1 MTLARRGASCEAR
14 TAMGKRDVIV
24 IGGGISGLSFAY
36 EAASAG
42 RSVLVLERAPRLG
55 GCLSTHRTQGGYWF
69 ELGAHTCYNSYVG
82 LAALI
87 DGCGLRGEV
96 VPRARTRLRFLD
108 GDRLVPGA
116 NMGVLLRLFSWG
128 QLLRA
133 MPRMLTER
141 KYGQTVY
148 SYYSRV
154 VGRRNY
160 GDVLGPM
167 FSAVTSQSAD
177 AFPAGMLFKSRPE
190 RRKDFPRSF
199 TVRRGLQTLAEA
211 LARRPGIELAT
222 GKAAAHVEAA
232 EAGYAVETEDGE
244 RHEASV
250 LAVATGPGTASRIL
264 RDASP
269 ELATQVARVKESAV
283 ETLGFAVRAEKLN
296 LPVSMFLVPRD
307 DVFYSAV
314 TRDAVPD
321 PSWRGFAFHFK
332 PGQALDAKIGR
343 IMGLLGLGRA
353 DLEDVVEQT
362 SVLPSPVLG
371 HEEVVREIDRL
382 CAEGLLCVTGN
393 WFAGFSIEDCLDRSR
408 REWSRVAA
416 LTSRS

>member
-1 MTLARRGASCEAR
+1 
-14 TAMGKRDVIV
+14 MGKRDVVV

-96 VPRARTRLRFLD
+96 VPRARTRLRFFD
-108 GDRLVPGA
+108 GDRLLPGS
-116 NMGVLLRLFSWG
+116 NMALLLRLFSWG
-128 QLLRA
+128 QLFRA
-133 MPRMLTER
+133 MPRMLAER
-141 KYGQTVY
+141 KDGHTVY
-148 SYYSRV
+148 SYYARV

-167 FSAVTSQSAD
+167 LSAVISQNAD
-177 AFPAGMLFKSRPE
+177 AFPAGMLFKSRAE

-199 TVRRGLQTLAEA
+199 TMRGGLLAIAEA

-222 GKAAAHVEAA
+222 GKAAARVDVAG
-232 EAGYAVETEDGE
+232 AGYAVVTEDGE
-244 RHEASV
+244 RHEAPV

-283 ETLGFAVRAEKLN
+283 ETLGFAVRAEKVN

-314 TRDAVPD
+314 TRDSVPD
-321 PSWRGFAFHFK
+321 PSWRGFAFHFR
-332 PGQALDAKIGR
+332 PGQTLEAKIGR
-343 IMGLLGLGRA
+343 ITGLLGLGRA
-353 DLEDVVEQT
+353 DLEDVVERR

-382 CAEGLLCVTGN
+382 CAGGRLCVTGN
-393 WFAGFSIEDCLDRSR
+393 WFAGLSIEDCVNRSR
-408 REWSRVAA
+408 REWARVAP
-416 LTSRS
+416 LTSPP

>member
-1 MTLARRGASCEAR
+1 ME
-14 TAMGKRDVIV
+14 KRDVVV

-55 GCLSTHRTQGGYWF
+55 GCLATHCTKGGYWF

-82 LAALI
+82 LADLI

-96 VPRARTRLRFLD
+96 VPRARTHLRFLD
-108 GDRLVPGA
+108 GDRLVPGS
-116 NMGVLLRLFSWG
+116 NMAVLLRLLSWG

-133 MPRMLTER
+133 MPRMLAEKKEGHTA
-141 KYGQTVY
+141 Y
-148 SYYSRV
+148 SYYARV

-167 FSAVTSQSAD
+167 LSAVISQSAD

-199 TVRRGLQTLAEA
+199 TMRGGLQAIAEA

-222 GKAAAHVEAA
+222 GKAAAHVEVEAA
-232 EAGYAVETEDGE
+232 GAGARYAVVTEDGE

-250 LAVATGPGTASRIL
+250 VVVATGPGTASRIL

-314 TRDAVPD
+314 TRDSVPD

-332 PGQALDAKIGR
+332 PGQTLEAKIGR
-343 IMGLLGLGRA
+343 ITGLLGLGRA
-353 DLEDVVEQT
+353 DLEDVVERR

-382 CAEGLLCVTGN
+382 CAGGRLCVTGN
-393 WFAGFSIEDCLDRSR
+393 WFAGLSIEDCVNRSR
-408 REWSRVAA
+408 REWARVAA

>member
-1 MTLARRGASCEAR
+1 
-14 TAMGKRDVIV
+14 MGKRDVVV

-36 EAASAG
+36 QAASAG
-42 RSVLVLERAPRLG
+42 RSVLVLERAPRPG
-55 GCLSTHRTQGGYWF
+55 GCLSTHRTKEGYWF
-69 ELGAHTCYNSYVG
+69 ELGAHTCYNSYAG

-87 DGCGLRGEV
+87 DGCGLHGEV
-96 VPRARTRLRFLD
+96 VPRARTHLRFLD

-128 QLLRA
+128 QLVRA
-133 MPRMLTER
+133 MPRMLTEKKDGR
-141 KYGQTVY
+141 TVY

-167 FSAVTSQSAD
+167 LSAVISQNAD
-177 AFPAGMLFKSRPE
+177 AFPAGMLFKSRKE

-199 TVRRGLQTLAEA
+199 TFRGGLQAIAET

-222 GKAAAHVEAA
+222 EKAASRVEG
-232 EAGYAVETEDGE
+232 AGADFAVVTEDGE

-250 LAVATGPGTASRIL
+250 LVVATGPATASRIL

-314 TRDAVPD
+314 TRDSVPD

-332 PGQALDAKIGR
+332 PGQTLEAKIGR
-343 IMGLLGLGRA
+343 VTGLLGLGRA
-353 DLEDVVEQT
+353 DLEDVVERR

-382 CAEGLLCVTGN
+382 CAGGRLCVTGN
-393 WFAGFSIEDCLDRSR
+393 WFAGLSIEDCVNRSR
-408 REWSRVAA
+408 REWARVAP
-416 LTSRS
+416 LTSPS